1 MQSESFNKKQM
12 TTRAKLLYMGL
23 ILLGLYALIL
33 IIAYIKIFAFRS
45 VAVNMDNMVIF
56 TGLAGAVFGMFIT
69 LIVYGYMNSWHINLP
84 MRKFFAM
91 TAAMLF
97 GYILCICVEDFNPYY
112 MPLMFTAFLLISI
125 VDKRDVLMCNIVLN
139 TIVFITVYF
148 EHDLI
153 DSPYRSL
160 DFVVLLGF
168 GLNMSADDVNL
179 FLAKAL
185 REPEINPKNP
195 FEVIC
200 WYCYKKHF
208 NYLKF
213 EKLWEDYNEMPV
225 NAIDSV
231 SADGEQTIGV
241 RNSMYDIRDDRMLMA
256 HLSKL
261 KAGKN
266 ISVMSA
272 AAKACFDTLY
282 GEARDLIAKMYNS
295 EPDTAQQS
303 GSRSR
308 KKAVT
313 RHDITESDMEQVL
326 CSAIPKDHHGNLTP
340 GKRSKLN
347 EQFAGKRFSRQRIS
361 DILAGRAEVTRFDLI
376 TLNFF
381 IFSQKLDVYPDPKQR
396 YVQFQDAVDELLE
409 KCFMGKMYV
418 QNPYECF
425 VLMCILSDDPLAT
438 YADVWEMSFVE

>member
-1 MQSESFNKKQM
+1 MENDDLRDYDFTEAAWESLYDVVDDSHFHDRDAQLIY
-12 TTRAKLLYMGL
+12 TTLKHRMKLLSFGDYLKRYIYLKAELTEPFADIPLKEYQLIIRSAFSDNHTPPSFKPTTAKLS
-23 ILLGLYALIL
+23 ALSKNWL
-33 IIAYIKIFAFRS
+33 TQQTVKRQ
-45 VAVNMDNMVIF
+45 V
-56 TGLAGAVFGMFIT
+56 VF
-69 LIVYGYMNSWHINLP
+69 
-84 MRKFFAM
+84 
-91 TAAMLF
+91 
-97 GYILCICVEDFNPYY
+97 
-112 MPLMFTAFLLISI
+112 
-125 VDKRDVLMCNIVLN
+125 
-139 TIVFITVYF
+139 
-148 EHDLI
+148 
-153 DSPYRSL
+153 
-160 DFVVLLGF
+160 LLGF

-179 FLAKAL
+179 FLTKAL

-272 AAKACFDTLY
+272 TAKACFDTLY